1 MPLTQ
6 KKHYTVGY
14 HDTQLHH
21 YEICEYAVDSY
32 EAIQNS
38 KEDVPFLEG
47 HPHFIDYC
55 TKDNTTEVN
64 NMCRLMSSGIPMGH

>member
-6 KKHYTVGY
+6 QKHYTFGY
-14 HDTQLHH
+14 HATEHHH
-21 YEICEYAVDSY
+21 YEICEYATDSY

-38 KEDVPFLEG
+38 KEDGSYLME

-55 TKDNTTEVN
+55 TSEEVN
-64 NMCRLMSSGIPMGH
+64 NISRMMASGIPMGH

>member
-1 MPLTQ
+1 MPQT
-6 KKHYTVGY
+6 KYTVGY
-14 HDTQLHH
+14 HNLQQHKE
-21 YEICEYAVDSY
+21 EICEYAVDAYS
-32 EAIQNS
+32 AMQQA

-64 NMCRLMSSGIPMGH
+64 NIFRLMSSGIPMGH